1 MRDHS
6 LVRHTLLE
14 LFLPPKSPQIYDNT
28 TKFRAIKFSTFVLW
42 KNASTIATHMEE
54 DLLKNWEKKSA
65 DHQKQYKQL
74 LARADKNKVLKAL
87 PELHEQAFEAV
98 DCLKCA
104 NCCKNYSPRF
114 KTPDIKRIAKHLK
127 MKEGDLINTYLYIDS
142 EGDYV
147 LRSKP
152 CPFLGTDNFCS
163 IYEVRPSD
171 CRRFPYTDEDVLLK
185 RQSLTMK
192 NSSFCPI
199 VYFVLEKLMEK

>member
-1 MRDHS
+1 
-6 LVRHTLLE
+6 
-14 LFLPPKSPQIYDNT
+14 
-28 TKFRAIKFSTFVLW
+28 
-42 KNASTIATHMEE
+42 MEE
-54 DLLKNWEKKSA
+54 DLLINWEKKSA

-74 LARADKNKVLKAL
+74 LNRADKNKVLKAL
-87 PELHEQAFEAV
+87 PELHNQAFERI

-114 KTPDIKRIAKHLK
+114 KTPDIKRISKHLK
-127 MKEGDLINTYLYIDS
+127 MKEGDLINNYLYIDG

-152 CPFLGTDNFCS
+152 CPFLGADNFCS

-185 RQSLTMK
+185 RQSLTIK